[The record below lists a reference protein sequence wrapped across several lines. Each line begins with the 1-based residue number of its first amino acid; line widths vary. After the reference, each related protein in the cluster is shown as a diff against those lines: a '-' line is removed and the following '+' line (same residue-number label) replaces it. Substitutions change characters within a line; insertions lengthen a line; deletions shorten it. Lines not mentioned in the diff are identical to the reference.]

1 MRTLRRDILYALR
14 QMRLSPIFT
23 LTAMLTLA
31 LGIGATTAIFSLIHS
46 VMLKS
51 LPVADPASLYRV
63 GDSNT
68 CCVQGGPQDNWGL
81 FPYQLYLRFIA
92 AAPEFEQLAAFQ
104 GGSSE
109 FSARQSET
117 NQPARPLRGEY
128 VSGNYFSTF
137 GIQAY
142 AGRTITPADDQPSS
156 APAAMLSNRVWQQEY
171 ASNPKVVGSTFML
184 DGHPFTIVGI
194 TPPGFYGET
203 LRSDP
208 PDIFL
213 PLQQEPQI
221 VGKNSILK
229 QSNSWLRIIGR
240 LRPGTKP
247 DGLAARFTT
256 IMRDWVVTDLGAEF
270 PQFLPQIKIILP
282 KQNINVIPAGS
293 GVAAMKGDYEA
304 SLRILLAVSC
314 LVLLI
319 ACANIANLLLA
330 RGSARRPQ
338 TAVRLALGASR
349 KRLIRQSLT
358 ESVVLSVMG
367 GAAGILVACLG
378 VKLIVAMAFRNAN
391 FVPIDASPSL
401 PILGFAFAVS
411 LLTGL
416 LFGVAPAWFTSRAQP
431 AEALRG
437 INRTTRDS
445 SSLPQKSLVVVQAT
459 LSLVLLAG
467 AGLLTRSMQKMAH
480 QNFGFETENRVNLS
494 VNAPFAGY
502 SPEKLDA
509 TYRALQDRLS
519 RIPGVQSATLAQ
531 YTPFTDNWGELIVR
545 QGHEIPNV
553 ADNSSGASW
562 DHVGPGYLEAMGQTI
577 VRGRSIT
584 DQDTAAT
591 RKIAVVD
598 EAFVRK
604 FFKQGEDPI
613 GTHFGITDVKNSGT
627 YEIVGIVRTANYTD
641 PSGHWRPPLFFVP
654 LAQHVQYDDSM
665 AQMIENRTHLI
676 ESVVLKLRDSQESSG
691 MGELEPQIRRA
702 LAEVDPNL
710 TLIRMRSMQD
720 QVAGRLDQQRT
731 VAQLT
736 GLFGILALV
745 LAAVGLYG
753 VTAYSVERRT
763 NEIGVRIAMGANRI
777 SVVRLVLRGAFL
789 QILIGLLIGIPASMG
804 CARLIAS
811 QLYEVKGWDPLVLS
825 GAIVSLAICA
835 LLASIIPARRAAS
848 INPVI
853 ALRVE

>member
-1 MRTLRRDILYALR
+1 
-14 QMRLSPIFT
+14 
-23 LTAMLTLA
+23 
-31 LGIGATTAIFSLIHS
+31 
-46 VMLKS
+46 
-51 LPVADPASLYRV
+51 
-63 GDSNT
+63 
-68 CCVQGGPQDNWGL
+68 
-81 FPYQLYLRFIA
+81 
-92 AAPEFEQLAAFQ
+92 
-104 GGSSE
+104 
-109 FSARQSET
+109 
-117 NQPARPLRGEY
+117 
-128 VSGNYFSTF
+128 
-137 GIQAY
+137 
-142 AGRTITPADDQPSS
+142 
-156 APAAMLSNRVWQQEY
+156 
-171 ASNPKVVGSTFML
+171 
-184 DGHPFTIVGI
+184 
-194 TPPGFYGET
+194 
-203 LRSDP
+203 
-208 PDIFL
+208 
-213 PLQQEPQI
+213 
-221 VGKNSILK
+221 
-229 QSNSWLRIIGR
+229 
-240 LRPGTKP
+240 
-247 DGLAARFTT
+247 
-256 IMRDWVVTDLGAEF
+256 
-270 PQFLPQIKIILP
+270 
-282 KQNINVIPAGS
+282 
-293 GVAAMKGDYEA
+293 
-304 SLRILLAVSC
+304 
-314 LVLLI
+314 
-319 ACANIANLLLA
+319 
-330 RGSARRPQ
+330 
-338 TAVRLALGASR
+338 
-349 KRLIRQSLT
+349 
-358 ESVVLSVMG
+358 
-367 GAAGILVACLG
+367 
-378 VKLIVAMAFRNAN
+378 
-391 FVPIDASPSL
+391 
-401 PILGFAFAVS
+401 
-411 LLTGL
+411 
-416 LFGVAPAWFTSRAQP
+416 
-431 AEALRG
+431 
-437 INRTTRDS
+437 
-445 SSLPQKSLVVVQAT
+445 
-459 LSLVLLAG
+459 
-467 AGLLTRSMQKMAH
+467 MQKMAH

-545 QGHEIPNV
+545 QGHGIPNV

-789 QILIGLLIGIPASMG
+789 QILIGLLIGIPASIG